1 MTKRITPA
9 PAAPAA
15 PTEQLWD
22 KRQLARILNVTGGAI
37 DKGLAAGT
45 VCPPVKV
52 GRLNRWPPSR
62 VRKFYGLEDA

>member
-1 MTKRITPA
+1 MTTKTE
-9 PAAPAA
+9 PAAPVPRAVE
-15 PTEQLWD
+15 PLWD
-22 KRQLARILNVTGGAI
+22 KRELARVLNVKGGAI

-62 VRKFYGLEDA
+62 VRKYYGLEDA